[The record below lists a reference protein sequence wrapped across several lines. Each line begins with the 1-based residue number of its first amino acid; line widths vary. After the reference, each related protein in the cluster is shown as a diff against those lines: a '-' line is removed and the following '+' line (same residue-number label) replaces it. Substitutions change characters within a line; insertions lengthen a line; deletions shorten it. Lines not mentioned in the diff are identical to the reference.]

1 MREYDLVIKNGII
14 VSEQKLSKADVGIK
28 DGKIVEIDIHINQNQ
43 AKQVMEADG
52 LYLFPGIID
61 SHVHFNEPGRSEWEG
76 VETGSKSLAA
86 GGATLFFDMPLNSHP
101 PTTTEAAFHLKDGI
115 AKEKS
120 VIDYRLWGG
129 VVPDNLE
136 ELEKL
141 AKCGVIGFKAFMSNS
156 GIEDFKSADDRTLL
170 QAMKIIADLHSILAV
185 HAESDTITEFL
196 GKEINS
202 DSEHPALAFSNAR
215 PIFSEIEAVQ
225 RIIAYAEATKCKVH
239 IVHISSSQ
247 VLKPILA
254 AKHRGLDISVETC
267 PHYLSLTVDDLEKL
281 GAVAKCAPP
290 LRSKQ
295 EVDSLWEAIG
305 RDEIDVIG
313 SDHSPSL
320 PSMKNGSLL
329 EAWGGISGCQTSL
342 SVLLEEG
349 YWQRG
354 IPLETIAKITSSNP
368 AKRFGLYPT
377 KGAISIGSD
386 ADIAI
391 VDVNAKY
398 TLKKEDLYY
407 KNKLSPYIGKSYRG
421 SVKATISRGEA
432 VYSVISDSQA
442 PTSI

>member
-1 MREYDLVIKNGII
+1 MKYDLVIKNGII
-14 VSEQKLSKADVGIK
+14 VREEELTKADVGIK
-28 DGKIVEIDIHINQNQ
+28 NGKIVEIDIFINQSEANHTI
-43 AKQVMEADG
+43 EADG
-52 LYLFPGIID
+52 LYLFPGVID

-76 VETGSKSLAA
+76 LATGSKSLAA

-101 PTTTEAAFHLKDGI
+101 PTTTEEAFHQKNEI

-120 VIDYRLWGG
+120 IIDYRLWGG
-129 VVPDNLE
+129 VVPGNLD

-141 AKCGVIGFKAFMSNS
+141 ARCGVIGFKAFMSNS
-156 GIEDFKSADDRTLL
+156 GIEDFQSADDRTLL
-170 QAMKIIADLHSILAV
+170 LAMKKIAALHSILAV

-202 DSEHPALAFSNAR
+202 QTENIGLAFSNAR
-215 PIFSEIEAVQ
+215 PIYSEIEAVQ
-225 RIIAYAEATKCKVH
+225 RIIAYADATKCKVH
-239 IVHISSSQ
+239 IVHISSAQ
-247 VLKPILA
+247 VLKPIVE
-254 AKHRGLDISVETC
+254 AKQRGIDISVETC

-295 EVDSLWEAIG
+295 EVDNLWEAIAK
-305 RDEIDVIG
+305 DEIDVIG

-320 PSMKNGSLL
+320 PSMKNGNLL

-354 IPLETIAKITSSNP
+354 IPLETIAKITSTNP
-368 AKRFGLYPT
+368 AKRFGLYPN
-377 KGAISIGSD
+377 KGSVSVGSD

-391 VDVNAKY
+391 VDINEKF
-398 TLKKEDLYY
+398 TLKQEDLFY
-407 KNKLSPYIGKSYRG
+407 KNKLSPYIGKTFRG
-421 SVKATISRGEA
+421 RGKVTISRGNV
-432 VYSVISDSQA
+432 VYSAMEDSQTH
-442 PTSI
+442 TSI

>member
-1 MREYDLVIKNGII
+1 MMKYDLVIKNGII
-14 VSEQKLSKADVGIK
+14 VREEELTKADVGIK
-28 DGKIVEIDIHINQNQ
+28 NGKIVEIDIFINQSEANHTI
-43 AKQVMEADG
+43 EADG
-52 LYLFPGIID
+52 LYLFPGVID

-76 VETGSKSLAA
+76 LATGSKSLAA

-101 PTTTEAAFHLKDGI
+101 PTTTEEAFHQKNEI

-120 VIDYRLWGG
+120 IIDYRLWGG
-129 VVPDNLE
+129 VVPGNLD

-141 AKCGVIGFKAFMSNS
+141 ARCGVIGFKAFMSNS
-156 GIEDFKSADDRTLL
+156 GIEDFQSADDRTLL
-170 QAMKIIADLHSILAV
+170 LAMKKIAALHSILAV

-202 DSEHPALAFSNAR
+202 QTENIGLAFSNAR

-225 RIIAYAEATKCKVH
+225 RIIAYADATKCKVH
-239 IVHISSSQ
+239 IVHISSAQ
-247 VLKPILA
+247 VLKPIVE
-254 AKHRGLDISVETC
+254 AKQRGIDISVETC

-295 EVDSLWEAIG
+295 EVDNLWEAIAK
-305 RDEIDVIG
+305 DEIDVIG

-320 PSMKNGSLL
+320 PSMKNGNLL

-354 IPLETIAKITSSNP
+354 IPLETIAKITSTNP
-368 AKRFGLYPT
+368 AKRFGLYPN
-377 KGAISIGSD
+377 KGSVSVGSD

-391 VDVNAKY
+391 VDINEKF
-398 TLKKEDLYY
+398 TLKQEDLFY
-407 KNKLSPYIGKSYRG
+407 KNKLSPYIGKTFRG
-421 SVKATISRGEA
+421 RGKVTISRGNV
-432 VYSVISDSQA
+432 VYSAMEDSQTH
-442 PTSI
+442 TSI

>member
-1 MREYDLVIKNGII
+1 MKYDLVIKNGII
-14 VSEQKLSKADVGIK
+14 VREEELTKADVGIK
-28 DGKIVEIDIHINQNQ
+28 NGKIVEIDIFINQSEANHTI
-43 AKQVMEADG
+43 EADG
-52 LYLFPGIID
+52 LYLFPGVID

-76 VETGSKSLAA
+76 LATGSKSLAA

-101 PTTTEAAFHLKDGI
+101 PTTTEEAFHQKNEI

-120 VIDYRLWGG
+120 IIDYRLWGG
-129 VVPDNLE
+129 VVPGNLD

-141 AKCGVIGFKAFMSNS
+141 ARCGVIGFKAFMSNS
-156 GIEDFKSADDRTLL
+156 GIEDFQSADDRTLL
-170 QAMKIIADLHSILAV
+170 LAMKKIAALHSILAV

-202 DSEHPALAFSNAR
+202 QTENIGLAFSNAR

-225 RIIAYAEATKCKVH
+225 RIIAYADATKCKVH
-239 IVHISSSQ
+239 IVHISSAQ
-247 VLKPILA
+247 VLKPIVE
-254 AKHRGLDISVETC
+254 AKQRGIDISVETC

-295 EVDSLWEAIG
+295 EVDNLWEAIAK
-305 RDEIDVIG
+305 DEIDVIG

-320 PSMKNGSLL
+320 PSMKNGNLL

-354 IPLETIAKITSSNP
+354 IPLETIAKITSTNP
-368 AKRFGLYPT
+368 AKRFGLYPN
-377 KGAISIGSD
+377 KGSVSVGSD

-391 VDVNAKY
+391 VDINEKF
-398 TLKKEDLYY
+398 TLKQEDLFY
-407 KNKLSPYIGKSYRG
+407 KNKLSSYIGKTFRG
-421 SVKATISRGEA
+421 RGKVTISRGNV
-432 VYSVISDSQA
+432 VYSAMEDSQTH
-442 PTSI
+442 TSI

>member
-1 MREYDLVIKNGII
+1 MKYDLVIKNGII
-14 VSEQKLSKADVGIK
+14 VREEELTKADVGIK
-28 DGKIVEIDIHINQNQ
+28 NGKIVEIDIFINQSEANHTI
-43 AKQVMEADG
+43 EADG
-52 LYLFPGIID
+52 LYLFPGVID

-76 VETGSKSLAA
+76 LATGSKSLAA

-101 PTTTEAAFHLKDGI
+101 PTTTEEAFHQKNEI

-120 VIDYRLWGG
+120 IIDYRLWGG
-129 VVPDNLE
+129 VVPGNLD

-141 AKCGVIGFKAFMSNS
+141 ARCGVIGFKAFMSNS
-156 GIEDFKSADDRTLL
+156 GIEDFQSADDRTLL
-170 QAMKIIADLHSILAV
+170 LAMKKIGALHSILAV

-202 DSEHPALAFSNAR
+202 QTENIGLAFSNAR
-215 PIFSEIEAVQ
+215 PIYSEIEAVQ
-225 RIIAYAEATKCKVH
+225 RIIAYADATKCKVH
-239 IVHISSSQ
+239 IVHISSAQ
-247 VLKPILA
+247 VLKPIVE
-254 AKHRGLDISVETC
+254 AKQRGIDISVETC

-295 EVDSLWEAIG
+295 EVDNLWEAIAK
-305 RDEIDVIG
+305 DEIDVIG

-320 PSMKNGSLL
+320 PSMKNGNLL

-354 IPLETIAKITSSNP
+354 IPLETIAKITSINP
-368 AKRFGLYPT
+368 AKRFGLYPN
-377 KGAISIGSD
+377 KGSISVGSD

-391 VDVNAKY
+391 VDINEKF
-398 TLKKEDLYY
+398 TLKQEDLFY
-407 KNKLSPYIGKSYRG
+407 KNKLSPYIGKTFRG
-421 SVKATISRGEA
+421 RGKVTISRGNV
-432 VYSVISDSQA
+432 VYSAMEDSQTH
-442 PTSI
+442 TSI